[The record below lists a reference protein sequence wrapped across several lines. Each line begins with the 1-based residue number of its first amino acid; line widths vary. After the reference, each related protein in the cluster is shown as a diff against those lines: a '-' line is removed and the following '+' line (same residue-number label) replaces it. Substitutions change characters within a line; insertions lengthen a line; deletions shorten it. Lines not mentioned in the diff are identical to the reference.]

1 MALMDWH
8 KCNRWTDRK
17 FACPYVGDD
26 EHTDDDQ
33 DPEEHDW
40 MEFIR
45 RGATAVALGK
55 ALRAVLQVR
64 KRRQG
69 EVRGPGEL
77 PDPVP
82 IRPPG
87 LPRAAFKLLR
97 GDEGFVRGWEQD
109 LRRARA
115 MSRVPARSGV
125 RMPARS
131 PVRGT
136 SRSAS
141 RAAASERSLVRSL
154 RKLPSTARPWDTGA
168 YKSRAKAPTGNAGR
182 ASAVALSKSSAK
194 TSNRNRRRAAAVAAA
209 ALTTAGAV
217 YLSGRKPRGRGGM
230 HAPAQKFRGA
240 SPKDF
245 VFVR

>member
-1 MALMDWH
+1 
-8 KCNRWTDRK
+8 
-17 FACPYVGDD
+17 
-26 EHTDDDQ
+26 
-33 DPEEHDW
+33 

-55 ALRAVLQVR
+55 ALREVLQVR
-64 KRRQG
+64 KRRPGEIRPPG
-69 EVRGPGEL
+69 EVPK
-77 PDPVP
+77 PIP

-87 LPRAAFKLLR
+87 LPRAAFKLPS

-109 LRRARA
+109 LSRVRAG
-115 MSRVPARSGV
+115 SRVPARSGV
-125 RMPARS
+125 RMPSRS
-131 PVRGT
+131 PVRAT

-168 YKSRAKAPTGNAGR
+168 VRPKAAVRTTNAGR
-182 ASAVALSKSSAK
+182 ASSVALSRSSGRTAG
-194 TSNRNRRRAAAVAAA
+194 RNRRRAAAVAAA

-230 HAPAQKFRGA
+230 HAPASRFRGG